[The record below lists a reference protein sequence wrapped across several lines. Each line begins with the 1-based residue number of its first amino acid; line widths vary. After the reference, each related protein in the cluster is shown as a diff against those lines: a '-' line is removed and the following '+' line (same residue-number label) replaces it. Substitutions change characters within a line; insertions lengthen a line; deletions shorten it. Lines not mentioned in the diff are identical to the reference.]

1 MAVYNTPS
9 DAANTAVRAF
19 LTSVGEHYLGRSFNT
34 GSGKGREIWERIRL
48 EFNGACAYCAVETKL
63 QIEHLVMFNRSEYG
77 LHHPGNIVPVCKEC
91 NERQKD
97 AERNYISWEAQLALK
112 CGGDKSELFGRRKAR
127 ILDHI
132 VRYKYPQ
139 LTLQERH
146 AIRVIAESLYENI
159 KSESEKSLSMYRK
172 LDEAF
177 LKTDQ
182 LPDAIGP
189 ALESAQPDLLSQ

>member
-34 GSGKGREIWERIRL
+34 GSGRGKDIWKQIQAS
-48 EFNGACAYCAVETKL
+48 FNETCAYCGTASKL
-63 QIEHLVMFNRSEYG
+63 QIEHLIMFNRSEYG
-77 LHHPGNIVPVCKEC
+77 LHHPGNIVPVCKYC

-97 AERNYISWEAQLALK
+97 GNKNYISWEAQLALK
-112 CGGDKSELFGRRKAR
+112 CDGSSSELFKQRRQK
-127 ILDHI
+127 ILNHI
-132 VRYKYPQ
+132 EQYKYPT
-139 LTLQERH
+139 LTEQERH

-159 KSESEKSLSMYRK
+159 KNESEKSLSMYRK

-177 LKTDQ
+177 VKT
-182 LPDAIGP
+182 
-189 ALESAQPDLLSQ
+189 E

>member
-34 GSGKGREIWERIRL
+34 GSGKGKEIWEQIRAN
-48 EFNGACAYCAVETKL
+48 FNNACAYCATHTKL
-63 QIEHLVMFNRSEYG
+63 QVEHLVMFNRSEYG

-97 AERNYISWEAQLALK
+97 AQKDYISWEAQLALK
-112 CGGDKSELFGRRKAR
+112 CGGESSDLFEQRRAK

-132 VRYKYPQ
+132 ERFAYPK
-139 LTLQERH
+139 LTDQERH

-177 LKTDQ
+177 VK
-182 LPDAIGP
+182 PDLTIHSTGP
-189 ALESAQPDLLSQ
+189 AQEAAQSG